1 MADAEA
7 SFNTSMDSISF
18 GLISAR
24 GFVGS
29 LFASDKLVDIIGKPS
44 TTYRGWLLAEIE
56 EVPLIL
62 IFIACPT
69 FPLPDSTIT
78 PGALPCIAD
87 SKLGA
92 GKFSTSFGVNFEIDP
107 VMFLFTARPYPTTT
121 TSLKLLSVV

>member
-1 MADAEA
+1 MADADA
-7 SFNTSMDSISF
+7 SFSTSIDSISL

-24 GFVGS
+24 GLVGS
-29 LFASDKLVDIIGKPS
+29 LVASDKLVDTIGKPS
-44 TTYRGWLLAEIE
+44 TTYKGWLLAEID

-69 FPLPDSTIT
+69 LPLPDSTTT

-92 GKFSTSFGVNFEIDP
+92 GKFSTSFGVTFE
-107 VMFLFTARPYPTTT
+107 
-121 TSLKLLSVV
+121 